1 MLQKKIVCIGD
12 VVLDI
17 IPSIFPI
24 AKNKILSDGETFI
37 DSVTFQK
44 GGCAGNFS
52 CVLKSI
58 MPVAEVSL
66 VSRVGKLPYSDFLI
80 SEIKKYGV
88 IPIFKIDF
96 NEKTQVTMAL
106 SYNDGQRHFLTFL
119 GGLKN
124 FTVLDIPEE
133 VFADL
138 HHLAFRGIWF
148 AEKLLLKSELFI
160 KKAVELGVDVSI
172 DLGFDPYWN
181 LHKQDFSFQQNM
193 EKRRSAVIDTLKY
206 VKYIFGN
213 EFEFMQLTNTELL
226 EEAIHD
232 IINMGVKNII
242 VHRGNKGCRIIQ
254 LSRTNPAKVVSS
266 VDIPALKVEV
276 KNPVGSGDTFDSIFL
291 AEVMDGKSLV
301 QAAALATAGAAYSL
315 MKPAGTIILMDKIR
329 KFSSKFPILTQFL
342 NYSQF

>member
-58 MPVAEVSL
+58 MPMAEVSL

-88 IPIFKIDF
+88 IPIFQIDHT
-96 NEKTQVTMAL
+96 EKTQVTMAL
-106 SYNDGQRHFLTFL
+106 SYDDGQRHFLTFL

-124 FTVLDIPEE
+124 FTIHDIPEE
-133 VFADL
+133 VFTEL

-148 AEKLLLKSELFI
+148 AEKLLLKSEHFI
-160 KKAVELGVDVSI
+160 KKAIALGVDVSI

-181 LHKQDFSFQQNM
+181 LHKQDISFQQNM
-193 EKRRSAVIDTLKY
+193 EKRHSAAIETLKY
-206 VKYIFGN
+206 VKYLFGN
-213 EFEFMQLTNTELL
+213 EFEFMQLTKTESL
-226 EEAIHD
+226 EEAILE

-254 LSRTNPAKVVSS
+254 PSSMNPTEAVSS
-266 VDIPALKVEV
+266 VDIPALKVEI

-301 QAAALATAGAAYSL
+301 HAAALATAGAAYSL
-315 MKPAGTIILMDKIR
+315 MKPAGTIITMDKIS
-329 KFSSKFPILTQFL
+329 KFSLKFPVLTQFL
-342 NYSQF
+342 NC